1 MMWGKL
7 TIYWSVKATEE
18 EEEAGH
24 PLGEVCT
31 QVKVQHDFT
40 ISTPSPLSTHFRLKR
55 NMSL

>member
-31 QVKVQHDFT
+31 EVKVQHDFT
-40 ISTPSPLSTHFRLKR
+40 PSPLSNHFRLKR